1 MCECKNL
8 NKNRGLQMH
17 IIVVYTEN
25 ITKNLYFQT
34 HVHKSAFSF
43 SQICQKAFRLLLK
56 RINVSTVSTL

>member
-1 MCECKNL
+1 
-8 NKNRGLQMH
+8 MH

-34 HVHKSAFSF
+34 HVHKSVFSF